1 MSVFAWENARAMFA
15 TRGNGSSRRGG
26 WFAFVFAGTIAL
38 LLSSCQAQS
47 QPSGDVSKGPGP
59 GDAVQLVAEDSA
71 FVPSTL
77 ELPAG
82 DEVTIEVT
90 NDDTIPHDF
99 TIESIDL
106 STGVIEAGDV
116 TTVTF
121 TVPDS
126 ETEFLCTLHSRMTG
140 RIEPK

>member
-1 MSVFAWENARAMFA
+1 MSVFAWEKTQEMFA

-26 WFAFVFAGTIAL
+26 WCAFMLAGTIAL
-38 LLSSCQAQS
+38 LLSSCQAES
-47 QPSGDVSKGPGP
+47 QPSGDVSSRPAP

-82 DEVTIEVT
+82 EEVTIEVI
-90 NDDTIPHDF
+90 NDDATPHDF

-116 TTVTF
+116 TTATF

-126 ETEFLCTLHSRMTG
+126 ETEFLCTLHSGMTG